1 MSNTFTY
8 SWTSQSATEY
18 LKWLEGIQEQNRHRR
33 RCFAWIA
40 ALVFIAGLI
49 EVLVVV
55 LTNTHAS
62 GMLIALG
69 TSLLSGFLMTDTCRG
84 KLYCDLVGAV
94 IKDFSSMSEFD
105 IGRFEKNSTM
115 LRNDEEEKN
124 LLYCLRITSN
134 LSKYKKIDVM
144 VSRWKSAM
152 EHGRPYFCISP
163 RGKLTFDF
171 LTQIYFFYIRR
182 AFTDYAAQQY
192 TAIANLKTET
202 AKQNRLKKAKSKLV
216 EILTQNHEFP
226 QMQEL
231 VNATY
236 RAIAKAVKA

>member
-1 MSNTFTY
+1 MSNVFVY
-8 SWTSQSATEY
+8 NWTSQSAKEY
-18 LKWLEGIQEQNRHRR
+18 LEWLGTIQEYCKRR
-33 RCFAWIA
+33 RRLFAWIA
-40 ALVFIAGLI
+40 TIVF
-49 EVLVVV
+49 VLGIVCVCIV
-55 LTNTHAS
+55 ALTNIPSAC
-62 GMLIALG
+62 MLIALG

-236 RAIAKAVKA
+236 RAIAKAVNA